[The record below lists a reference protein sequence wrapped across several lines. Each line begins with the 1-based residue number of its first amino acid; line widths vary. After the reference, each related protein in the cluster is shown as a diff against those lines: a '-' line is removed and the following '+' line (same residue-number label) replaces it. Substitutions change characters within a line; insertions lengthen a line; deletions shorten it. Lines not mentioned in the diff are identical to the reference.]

1 MLSNYSWAVL
11 GISGGDPSFRDD
23 DGSAEPGVTAVL
35 EAFAA
40 GQGTEQDVLTA
51 LAGSRLLVPVLAV
64 LPDATA
70 PA

>member
-51 LAGSRLLVPVLAV
+51 DRKSVV
-64 LPDATA
+64 
-70 PA
+70 